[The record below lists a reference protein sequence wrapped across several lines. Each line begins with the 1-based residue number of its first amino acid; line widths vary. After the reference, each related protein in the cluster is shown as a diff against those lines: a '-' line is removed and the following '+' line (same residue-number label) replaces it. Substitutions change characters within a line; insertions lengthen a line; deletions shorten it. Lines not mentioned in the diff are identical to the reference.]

1 MMMIDDIEIDTITII
16 GRYHLSDDKN
26 IEFRFNSKCLS
37 DETMKLIFNDLEK
50 GYE

>member
-1 MMMIDDIEIDTITII
+1 MTIDDIEIDTITIV

-26 IEFRFNSKCLS
+26 IEFCFNSKSLS
-37 DETMKLIFNDLEK
+37 DETMKLIFNDLER